1 MEKPH
6 TSSRLYIRK
15 LFSYSAA
22 LLIVFIACMVR
33 WSLPGALGSTPF
45 LAFYPAVVATA
56 ALGGFGP
63 GVLAT
68 IISWLCVA
76 VFFDATPGRI
86 GLSDPAE
93 AGRLLIFLTG
103 GFGVSLMAELQ
114 QRGSRRL
121 AQQTRELHESEMKYR
136 HIVETAQEGIW
147 MIDRDNRI
155 VFANQK
161 AADILGYTIRDLI
174 GRSPYEFM
182 ALESRDAAQKQFLDH
197 HRGVCEVFDFR
208 FVRKD
213 GADLWC
219 ILSTTAFFDDQE
231 QFNGSLVMIT
241 EITARKQAEEAL
253 QELNTALAQRVADRT
268 AELVR
273 RKEQLRALAGELIN
287 AEQRERTRLA
297 KVLHDHLQQL
307 LVAAKYQLAVLG
319 RMGSETVQPAV
330 TKATSLID
338 DSIAA
343 SRSLTAELSPP
354 MLQDAGLCAGLQWLA
369 KRMHERHG
377 LLVELEQEQD
387 EELPGDIRVLLF
399 ESVRELL
406 FNVVKH
412 AHTQAARVRLQRNDG
427 RLQVVVSDQGHGF
440 DSTIV
445 SAAEGRKGFGL
456 FSIRERL
463 ALMGGT
469 FEITS
474 VPGQGSRFLLSL
486 PIEKNEQRIK
496 ESIHA

>member
-6 TSSRLYIRK
+6 TGSRLYIRK
-15 LFSYSAA
+15 LISYSAA

-33 WSLPGALGSTPF
+33 WLLPGALESTPF
-45 LAFYPAVVATA
+45 LAFYPAVVAA
-56 ALGGFGP
+56 AAIGGFGP
-63 GVLAT
+63 GFLAT
-68 IISWLCVA
+68 IISWLSVA
-76 VFFDATPGRI
+76 IFFDATPGHI
-86 GLSDPAE
+86 GLNDPAE

-103 GFGVSLMAELQ
+103 GFGVSLLAELQ

-147 MIDRDNRI
+147 MIDHDNLI

-174 GRSPYEFM
+174 GRSPHEFM
-182 ALESRDAAQKQFLDH
+182 AVESRNAAQKLFLDRN
-197 HRGVCEVFDFR
+197 RGVCEVFDFR

-219 ILSTTAFFDDQE
+219 ILSATAFFDDQE
-231 QFNGSLVMIT
+231 QFSGSLVMI
-241 EITARKQAEEAL
+241 
-253 QELNTALAQRVADRT
+253 
-268 AELVR
+268 
-273 RKEQLRALAGELIN
+273 

-319 RMGSETVQPAV
+319 RIGNEPVQSAA

-354 MLQDAGLCAGLQWLA
+354 MLQDTGLSAGLQWLA
-369 KRMHERHG
+369 TRMHERHG
-377 LLVELEQEQD
+377 LLVELEPEHD

-412 AHTQAARVRLQRNDG
+412 AHTQVARV
-427 RLQVVVSDQGHGF
+427 
-440 DSTIV
+440 
-445 SAAEGRKGFGL
+445 
-456 FSIRERL
+456 
-463 ALMGGT
+463 
-469 FEITS
+469 
-474 VPGQGSRFLLSL
+474 RFLLSL

-496 ESIHA
+496 EIIHA